1 MAKYGIALITDYQRY
16 LGFRIASL
24 SSIFY
29 VSTVEEGNELVKKLW
44 NEKKYGLILVSSHVY
59 NTEDDEIKSLIRKT
73 FPLIVE
79 IPISGTNF
87 AMLEESK
94 IIDYLRKSIGYSI
107 KF

>member
-16 LGFRIASL
+16 LGFRLASL
-24 SSIFY
+24 SSVFY

-44 NEKKYGLILVSSHVY
+44 DEKKFGLILVSSHVY
-59 NTEDDEIKSLIRKT
+59 NNEDEEIKSLIRKT